1 MARLEENT
9 NLTPEQQEALVR
21 GELVLPASQMEY
33 LNNLSRSLDGKSPDE
48 IRSMID
54 QMNANGQNG
63 GAVTDAL
70 QLLGNENITTAGDV
84 GDGVPTQGGM
94 AHLPSGIRE
103 TFERPTRGTHLP
115 TQGTNE
121 QGNPTIEMPDP

>member
-1 MARLEENT
+1 M
-9 NLTPEQQEALVR
+9 R

-33 LNNLSRSLDGKSPDE
+33 LNNLSRSLDGKSPAE

-70 QLLGNENITTAGDV
+70 QLLGNENITTAGKPR
-84 GDGVPTQGGM
+84 GRY
-94 AHLPSGIRE
+94 AHAGRHAEPALGYP
-103 TFERPTRGTHLP
+103 
-115 TQGTNE
+115 
-121 QGNPTIEMPDP
+121 